1 MGKTN
6 ARLDRQ
12 FGRVVSGLARPWRLR
27 PTEQQCT
34 FFNPRWG
41 AKTIC
46 VKPFVLQCVP
56 TGAMSDW
63 RLKSTWFQPRRPIAI
78 VTSWRKDGNVE
89 CREWKRS
96 KKWLRDDETIDLRQQ
111 RMMYH
116 IIGLCHARFSCH
128 QWAPL
133 PQSLR
138 KSTSCSTARCQM
150 HRNPTGI
157 HIPELSFARKVPE
170 RSTCFKPNVQTHPE

>member
-56 TGAMSDW
+56 KGAMLDW
-63 RLKSTWFQPRRPIAI
+63 RVKRPKKTHVVSTSETDCHRDELVEGWKCRVPRM
-78 VTSWRKDGNVE
+78 
-89 CREWKRS
+89 
-96 KKWLRDDETIDLRQQ
+96 ETIEEVVE
-111 RMMYH
+111 
-116 IIGLCHARFSCH
+116 G
-128 QWAPL
+128 
-133 PQSLR
+133 
-138 KSTSCSTARCQM
+138 
-150 HRNPTGI
+150 
-157 HIPELSFARKVPE
+157 
-170 RSTCFKPNVQTHPE
+170 

>member
-1 MGKTN
+1 MPAWIVNLDALCLALRDHGVS
-6 ARLDRQ
+6 DRQ
-12 FGRVVSGLARPWRLR
+12 SNSVRFSIHARVPKRYVLSPLFCSVFQRVQCQIGESKGRR
-27 PTEQQCT
+27 
-34 FFNPRWG
+34 
-41 AKTIC
+41 
-46 VKPFVLQCVP
+46 KP
-56 TGAMSDW
+56 
-63 RLKSTWFQPRRPIAI
+63 TWFRPRRPIAI
-78 VTSWRKDGNVE
+78 VTSWWKDGNVD

-128 QWAPL
+128 HWAPL
-133 PQSLR
+133 PQSLH
-138 KSTSCSTARCQM
+138 KSTSCSTTRCQM

-157 HIPELSFARKVPE
+157 HIPELSFARKLPE